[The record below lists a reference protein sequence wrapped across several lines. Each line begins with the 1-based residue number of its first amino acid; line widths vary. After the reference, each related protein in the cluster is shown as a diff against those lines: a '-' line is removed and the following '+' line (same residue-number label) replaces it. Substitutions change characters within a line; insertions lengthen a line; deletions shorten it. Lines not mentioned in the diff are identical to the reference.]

1 MSGAPVS
8 PDRNFLLWPY
18 PRTRLHVSQNPTR
31 IRTSLHKISATT
43 HWGNCLYSRRVP
55 NRSEFMGL
63 DATSSSRTGNSHPSH
78 CLRCTHTKTWTGAH
92 PRIQHLSA
100 CSPAPTAREKTCH
113 CGCIAVVLSWPR
125 TSKKKRHTR
134 AGCSLYIR
142 KSCAAKSAESEL
154 YAALFVCV

>member
-18 PRTRLHVSQNPTR
+18 PRTRLHVSQNLTR
-31 IRTSLHKISATT
+31 IRTPLHKISTT
-43 HWGNCLYSRRVP
+43 TPWGNCLYSRRVP
-55 NRSEFMGL
+55 NRSEFKRSLLVVL

-100 CSPAPTAREKTCH
+100 CSPVPTAREKTCH

-125 TSKKKRHTR
+125 TSKKKVTR
-134 AGCSLYIR
+134 ARGVVCGIK
-142 KSCAAKSAESEL
+142 KSH
-154 YAALFVCV
+154 ALG